1 MPKVAKKLN
10 ASELKTINVDG
21 SHAVGGV
28 SGLYLRVAGK
38 SKCWVLNVA
47 CGKRLNRKGEI
58 VTKRLN
64 MGLGSI
70 FEVSLQ
76 KAREKAL
83 LLKAQVKHGVN
94 PIEEKR
100 KRKRLEIIEV
110 ERRRTFQWAAEEFIN
125 LKKAEW
131 VSEKHKKQWSS
142 TLERYVYPHI
152 GQLIIEQIT
161 VDDILRVLL
170 QPSDIA
176 GKKTSTFWNAK
187 TETATRVRGR
197 IETILS
203 WAIARG
209 YRSNSNPAS
218 WGEALKYILPSP
230 SKIRVQSNFDA
241 MHHTELPTFFKKVY
255 ERIGQVGHNE
265 SAKYRAL
272 LFTILTVGR
281 TSEITGGTKDE
292 LQGRLWVIPKHRM
305 KTKKRSHTVPLSN
318 AALMLLQD
326 NGRSS
331 YFFTT
336 SKMKKLSDN
345 SLLSVLREL
354 GYTNETVHGFRSTF
368 KDWVRTHK
376 GASYSDE
383 VSELC
388 LAHVNSDA
396 TRTAYARDQLIELRA
411 MLLNDW
417 SSFCHSEM
425 QQNM

>member
-10 ASELKTINVDG
+10 ASEIKAINDEG

-64 MGLGSI
+64 IGLGSI

-76 KAREKAL
+76 QAREKAL
-83 LLKAQVKHGVN
+83 TLKTQIKHGVN

-110 ERRRTFQWAAEEFIN
+110 ERRRTFRWAAEEFIN
-125 LKKAEW
+125 LKQTEW

-152 GQLIIEQIT
+152 GQLVIEQIT
-161 VDDILRVLL
+161 VNDILRVLL
-170 QPSDIA
+170 QPSNIDSDE
-176 GKKTSTFWNAK
+176 TSTFWNTK

-209 YRSNSNPAS
+209 YRSNTNPAS
-218 WGEALKYILPSP
+218 WGETLKYILPSP

-241 MHHTELPTFFKKVY
+241 MHYTELPTFFKRVY
-255 ERIGQVGHNE
+255 SRISEIKDGE
-265 SAKYRAL
+265 SVKYRAV

-281 TSEITGGTKDE
+281 TSEITGATKEE
-292 LQGRLWVIPKHRM
+292 LQGSLWVIPKHRM
-305 KTKKRSHTVPLSN
+305 KTKKRSHAVPLSN
-318 AALMLLQD
+318 EALKLLQ
-326 NGRSS
+326 NTEPGN

-368 KDWVRTHK
+368 KDWVRTHRST
-376 GASYSDE
+376 AYSDE

-388 LAHVNSDA
+388 LAHVNNDA
-396 TRTAYARDQLIELRA
+396 TRSAYARDQLIELRK
-411 MLLNDW
+411 MLLSEW
-417 SSFCHSEM
+417 SDFCHSAM
-425 QQNM
+425 Q